1 MNTND
6 TNRQKAHA
14 MIDHI
19 FKGLLPAQG
28 MAERSEQIKLS
39 HRMLDTMLNGGIAL
53 CDAGTGI
60 GKTYAY
66 LVAAAAANRS
76 DTEALRKPVII
87 STSSI
92 ALQNAVQTEYLPLL
106 SCILLADGQ
115 IDRPLLS
122 VIRKGKGHYVCD
134 ERLQRRLRQVN
145 FQKKD
150 PAAADALRTLKG
162 TLDMDNVPH
171 LSGYDRE
178 RVCVPQFCDC
188 DHQDC
193 RYKRFLKRCDA
204 DRYVFQICNHN
215 LLLADAIHRSQGKRP
230 IFPEHSV
237 IIVDEA
243 HKLPEKEIAPHA
255 LQPEHLRVAAYCRV
269 SSDSE
274 DQLHSYAAQIRN
286 YTEVIAQ
293 HDGWDLVDVYA
304 DEGLTGTR
312 VDKRD
317 DFNRMMRDCRKG
329 KIDCILV
336 KSVARF
342 ARNTKECLASLREL
356 SGMGVTVRFE
366 KENIDTGTLTT
377 ELMVSV
383 SGSLAQQESLSI
395 SANQR
400 LSYQHRMECG
410 EFITCSA
417 PYGYRIKDKKNL
429 EILPEEAAA
438 VRWAF
443 DAYLKGNSSKWIAE
457 QLTAKGVPTQ
467 NGAEKWQETSIR
479 YLLTNEKYI
488 GDTLCQKS
496 YSCGFPFVQKRN
508 RGERMQYYV
517 ENSHPAI
524 IDRDTF
530 EKVQELLR
538 KKAQKEKRR
547 RERSPFALKIL
558 CGNCGTMFLRRT
570 SKNGYVTWVCRTHD
584 RSADACHVGRIPES
598 EIRAA
603 FLRMYRKLKCNA
615 DMILKPAMEQ
625 MNALDAILQ
634 QNNPKTLT
642 INRAIAEATEESH
655 KISTLR
661 VNGLLDADTCTARMN
676 VISAKLAQLRRERR
690 RLAENEALDEV
701 MDALRKVRQTIL
713 DGPEQMDDFDDDL
726 FESLVEKII
735 AESQTEIRFRLYGGL
750 ELRERLEVA
759 VR

>member
-1 MNTND
+1 
-6 TNRQKAHA
+6 
-14 MIDHI
+14 
-19 FKGLLPAQG
+19 
-28 MAERSEQIKLS
+28 MATVKVIEP
-39 HRMLDTMLNGGIAL
+39 NAL
-53 CDAGTGI
+53 
-60 GKTYAY
+60 
-66 LVAAAAANRS
+66 V
-76 DTEALRKPVII
+76 
-87 STSSI
+87 
-92 ALQNAVQTEYLPLL
+92 
-106 SCILLADGQ
+106 
-115 IDRPLLS
+115 
-122 VIRKGKGHYVCD
+122 
-134 ERLQRRLRQVN
+134 
-145 FQKKD
+145 
-150 PAAADALRTLKG
+150 
-162 TLDMDNVPH
+162 
-171 LSGYDRE
+171 
-178 RVCVPQFCDC
+178 
-188 DHQDC
+188 
-193 RYKRFLKRCDA
+193 
-204 DRYVFQICNHN
+204 
-215 LLLADAIHRSQGKRP
+215 
-230 IFPEHSV
+230 
-237 IIVDEA
+237 
-243 HKLPEKEIAPHA
+243 
-255 LQPEHLRVAAYCRV
+255 PEHLRVAAYCRV

-293 HDGWDLVDVYA
+293 HDGWELVDVYA

-312 VDKRD
+312 MDKRD

-329 KIDCILV
+329 KIDRILV

-457 QLTAKGVPTQ
+457 QLTAKGIPTQ

-508 RGERMQYYV
+508 QGERMQYYV

-538 KKAQKEKRR
+538 KKAQKKKRH

-558 CGNCGTMFLRRT
+558 CGNCGTMFLRRS
-570 SKNGYVTWVCRTHD
+570 SKNGYVTWVCRAHD

-615 DMILKPAMEQ
+615 DTILKPAM
-625 MNALDAILQ
+625 
-634 QNNPKTLT
+634 
-642 INRAIAEATEESH
+642 
-655 KISTLR
+655 
-661 VNGLLDADTCTARMN
+661 
-676 VISAKLAQLRRERR
+676 
-690 RLAENEALDEV
+690 
-701 MDALRKVRQTIL
+701 
-713 DGPEQMDDFDDDL
+713 EQMDDFDDDL